1 MTIDYRK
8 ISIYFFAAAFVLV
21 SSCTQKDPHNSL
33 TESEKN
39 EGWRLLFDGKTLNGW
54 HAYNQKHIPPV
65 WKVEDGELKC
75 VQIPSNLDHAD
86 LVTDSI
92 YENFDLRFE
101 WAIQKAGN
109 SGVMIN
115 VQEDPKY
122 AATFFTGPEFQM
134 LDNANDEVHKG
145 KAKEIAGAVY
155 AVLPVKNEVQ
165 PKPFGE
171 WNESRIVQ
179 NNGKIT
185 FWLNGV
191 ETADILIN
199 SDEWNELVNKSSL
212 RTYPDFGK
220 LTKGRIALQDHID
233 EAAFRNMKI
242 KKL

>member
-1 MTIDYRK
+1 M
-8 ISIYFFAAAFVLV
+8 
-21 SSCTQKDPHNSL
+21 
-33 TESEKN
+33 
-39 EGWRLLFDGKTLNGW
+39 
-54 HAYNQKHIPPV
+54 

-75 VQIPSNLDHAD
+75 VQIPSNLEHAD
-86 LVTDSI
+86 LVTDSM

-101 WAIQKAGN
+101 WAIEKAGN

-145 KAKEIAGAVY
+145 KPAEIAGAVY
-155 AVLPVKNEVQ
+155 GVLPVKNEVQ

-191 ETADILIN
+191 VTADILIN
-199 SDEWNELVNKSSL
+199 SDEWNELVAKSSFHSY
-212 RTYPDFGK
+212 TDFGK
-220 LTKGRIALQDHID
+220 LTKGHIALQDHID
-233 EAAFRNMKI
+233 EAAFRAVKI